1 MTTPTETTQTPKFKA
16 DDLQIE
22 ELAAHLLE
30 VSLEELSGEDG
41 EYESRLWNL
50 FYHQFGIEVSDFAK
64 LVNALVPLIEVGKSP
79 LTEKIYK
86 GFANTEK
93 RFWLVKMEVER

>member
-1 MTTPTETTQTPKFKA
+1 MSTAEDSQMASKFKA

-30 VSLEELSGEDG
+30 VSLEELAGEDG

-50 FYHQFGIEVSDFAK
+50 FYNQFGIEVSDFAK
-64 LVNALVPLIEVGKSP
+64 LINALVPLIEVGKSP

-86 GFANTEK
+86 GFANTDK
-93 RFWLVKMEVER
+93 KFWLVKMEVEK